1 MCHNPAT
8 LYSIE
13 KRGFIREGYFA
24 DLTIVDLNSPWTVDK
39 HNILSKCA
47 WSPLEGTTFQTKV
60 THTFVNGHLVYDNG
74 QFNETQRGQALTKTN
89 DGAQVNSHSR

>member
-8 LYSIE
+8 LYGIE

-24 DLTIVDLNSPWTVDK
+24 DVTIIDLNASWTVAK
-39 HNILSKCA
+39 TNLLSKCA
-47 WSPLEGTTFQTKV
+47 WSPLEGTTFQTNV

-74 QFNETQRGQALTKTN
+74 QFDETKKGQALTKTN
-89 DGAQVNSHSR
+89 DR